1 MQLYSVKQAT
11 KLYVLLTFRLQSP
24 LGREG
29 KIGLT
34 GEDETFKSFNQDTSY
49 DRKFEKR
56 LAVTLK
62 LKLVSRY
69 VKDCL
74 LVS

>member
-1 MQLYSVKQAT
+1 M
-11 KLYVLLTFRLQSP
+11 LLTFRLQR
-24 LGREG
+24 LLLREDQ
-29 KIGLT
+29 IGLT

-69 VKDCL
+69 VKQL
-74 LVS
+74 SSKLIS

>member
-1 MQLYSVKQAT
+1 M
-11 KLYVLLTFRLQSP
+11 LLTFRLQR
-24 LGREG
+24 LLLREDQ
-29 KIGLT
+29 IGLT

-62 LKLVSRY
+62 LKLVPRY
-69 VKDCL
+69 VKQL
-74 LVS
+74 SSKLIS

>member
-1 MQLYSVKQAT
+1 M
-11 KLYVLLTFRLQSP
+11 LLTFRLQR
-24 LGREG
+24 LLLREDQ
-29 KIGLT
+29 IGLT

-69 VKDCL
+69 VKQL
-74 LVS
+74 SSKLISHRISS